1 MLRIGF
7 KQITFQ
13 THRGGASAFMVF
25 EILVKLSKASTE
37 ILFTFLI
44 FERKYINYFE
54 FTNCS
59 PALII

>member
-54 FTNCS
+54 Y
-59 PALII
+59 AG